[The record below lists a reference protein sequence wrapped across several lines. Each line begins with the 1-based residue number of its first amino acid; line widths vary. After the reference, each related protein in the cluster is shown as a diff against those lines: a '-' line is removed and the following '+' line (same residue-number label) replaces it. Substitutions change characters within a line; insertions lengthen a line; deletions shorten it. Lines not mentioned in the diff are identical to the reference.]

1 MWCKVSLSSI
11 DQCVSSAHCFCFSAE
26 VGDYDPR
33 KHPPGYVSEFRLL
46 NNQTKEIENRIHELH
61 IQLKG
66 MSPSQAEF
74 NYLDKVKWHDMYGVD
89 LHPVLV
95 SVGFGTG
102 LFERISDGGLCFAG

>member
-1 MWCKVSLSSI
+1 M
-11 DQCVSSAHCFCFSAE
+11 
-26 VGDYDPR
+26 GDYDPR

-46 NNQTKEIENRIHELH
+46 NNQTKEIESRIHELH
-61 IQLKG
+61 VQLKG

-95 SVGFGTG
+95 SWKMKIYSTM
-102 LFERISDGGLCFAG
+102 LFKIIGIYRVKIVWNTSLV